1 MAIKF
6 SALATAVNGA
16 TIGGTTT
23 AEKAAL
29 VAFLTALSTAQGN
42 QYYIGALGKLLTAD
56 QGKEL
61 LPG

>member
-6 SALATAVNGA
+6 SALAPLVNSA

-29 VAFLTALSTAQGN
+29 VALLTALSTAQGN

>member
-6 SALATAVNGA
+6 SALAPLVAAA
-16 TIGGTTT
+16 TIGGTT
-23 AEKAAL
+23 AGEKAGL
-29 VAFLTALSTAQGN
+29 VALLTALSTAQGN

>member
-6 SALATAVNGA
+6 SALATAVGSA
-16 TIGGTTT
+16 TIGGTTA

-29 VAFLTALSTAQGN
+29 VALLTLLSTEQGN
-42 QYYIGALGKLLTAD
+42 QYYIGALGKFLTAA